1 MGTPSIII
9 PFDKKQFLLNKESS
23 ETGAFITIKSD
34 KISSNLG
41 KELYSMIED
50 REIRNNMS
58 KKASILLDGKG
69 INRIINHLGF

>member
-69 INRIINHLGF
+69 INRIINRLGF